1 MRILAWVLALFLCAC
16 AVRMEKPTVTL
27 ADLDIE
33 SVGLFEQQF
42 LLKLR
47 VRNPNN
53 VEIPVEGLD
62 FAMELNGRPFASGVS
77 NTAVTIPRLG
87 ETLLSVRA
95 TSNLA
100 SLLEQWRDLGDLVRP
115 GLDYRVRGNLR
126 VSGYGVLP
134 FDHRGQAALPSLL
147 PEREKKPKPLPGSV

>member
-1 MRILAWVLALFLCAC
+1 VKIVAWALALFLCAC
-16 AVRMEKPTVTL
+16 AARMEKPTVTL

-47 VRNPNN
+47 VKNPND
-53 VEIPVEGLD
+53 VDIPVEGLNFD
-62 FAMELNGRPFASGVS
+62 VELNGKPFASGVS
-77 NTAVTIPRLG
+77 NQAVTIPRLG
-87 ETLLSVRA
+87 EAVLPVRA

-100 SLLEQWRDLGDLVRP
+100 AFLRQWKDPESLGRP

-126 VSGYGVLP
+126 VSGYGALP
-134 FDHRGQAALPSLL
+134 FDHRGQVAVPSPF
-147 PEREKKPKPLPGSV
+147 PENRPKRLPGAV